1 MSVSGTSTF
10 NLDIAEICEEAYER
24 AGLEMRSGY
33 DLATARRSLNL
44 MGLEWANR
52 GINLW
57 LVEEGSVTLATGTAT
72 YTLPTDTIDLLEHT
86 LRTNN
91 GTTSQTDTSLV
102 RMSVSTY
109 SQITNKLT
117 SGQPTQIYIDRQR
130 DAPTVTLWPVP
141 SSTYN
146 GDFIRYFRL
155 RRIQDTGAKSSND
168 VDIPARFLP
177 CMVAGLAYYIAL
189 KKPEAVQR
197 IPTLK
202 AIYEEQFDLAAEEDR
217 EKASLTFTP
226 LSDYYSL

>member
-1 MSVSGTSTF
+1 MAVSGTSAF

-72 YTLPTDTIDLLEHT
+72 YTLPADTIDLLEHT

-91 GTTSQTDTSLV
+91 GTTNQTDTSLV

-117 SGQPTQIYIDRQR
+117 TGTPTQIYIDRQR

-146 GDFIRYFRL
+146 GDFVRYFRL
-155 RRIQDTGAKSSND
+155 RRIQDTGSKSSNTS
-168 VDIPARFLP
+168 DIPARFLP
-177 CMVAGLAYYIAL
+177 CMVAGLSYYLAL
-189 KKPEAVQR
+189 KRPEAAQR

-217 EKASLTFTP
+217 EKASLIFTP

>member
-1 MSVSGTSTF
+1 MAVSGTSTF

-57 LVEEGSVTLATGTAT
+57 LVEEGGVTLVAGTAT
-72 YTLPTDTIDLLEHT
+72 YTLPSDTIDLLEHT
-86 LRTNN
+86 LRTDSGETN
-91 GTTSQTDTSLV
+91 QTDTALY

-117 SGQPTQIYIDRQR
+117 QGKPTQIYIDRLR
-130 DAPTVTLWPVP
+130 DAPTVTLWPIP

-146 GDFIRYFRL
+146 GDFVRYFRL
-155 RRIQDTGAKSSND
+155 RRVEDTGGKSSNTA
-168 VDIPARFLP
+168 DIPARFLP
-177 CMVAGLAYYIAL
+177 CMVAGLAYHIAM
-189 KKPEAVQR
+189 KRPEAAPR
-197 IPTLK
+197 IQMLK
-202 AIYEEQFDLAAEEDR
+202 SVYDEQFELAAQEDR
-217 EKASLTFTP
+217 EKASWSFTP
-226 LSDYYSL
+226 QMDSYSL